1 MDGAAEDEVRAPV
14 GLELGVV
21 RLFFL
26 ASSLGRARA
35 QKQIV
40 WTCGP
45 MVWFDSDDKL
55 RTKKG
60 PVRGLLLC

>member
-40 WTCGP
+40 WTCGLVDP
-45 MVWFDSDDKL
+45 WSGL
-55 RTKKG
+55 TQTINSGQKKA
-60 PVRGLLLC
+60 P